1 MVDKLAP
8 LYLIVYDVTDNKERG
23 RVDKALRNYGF
34 RVQKSVYEC
43 RLTRGQKKRL
53 ISELQALTIQTGHI
67 RMYAVVSNHVT
78 KIGCVPVDFDGEY
91 VYFID

>member
-1 MVDKLAP
+1 MVEKLAP

-23 RVDKALRNYGF
+23 RVDKVLHGYGF

-43 RLTRGQKKRL
+43 HLTRGQKQQIIAKL
-53 ISELQALTIQTGHI
+53 EALAVTTGHI
-67 RMYAVVSNHVT
+67 RLYSVNSNHVI
-78 KIGCVPVDFDGEY
+78 KIGDVPVDFDGEY